1 MGTTEMPRMLY
12 AADASINI
20 SASRSVSTLL
30 NRLKILALQLRQ
42 FTELPLIFAKI
53 TELPPIQWV
62 DKSLNESAILH
73 QNT

>member
-30 NRLKILALQLRQ
+30 NKLKILALQLRQ

-53 TELPPIQWV
+53 TELPPI
-62 DKSLNESAILH
+62 SLIIRQFTELPPIFA
-73 QNT
+73 